1 MDFYI
6 DTIKYDKSIEYWYY
20 DNVIFFWCSILWV
33 NCYFMTKCNWDDT
46 KYLQLEVQLSFIH
59 FCHLSALLFC
69 YLWLKLSRALIFI
82 FIFIQWKQ
90 ETYLH
95 VYICN
100 FYCIL
105 YILHICKHICNIYQS
120 VVNNLIGE
128 SSSKRFWNSAQA
140 ILVIV

>member
-1 MDFYI
+1 MLSTWNRLRYVIYMNAYI
-6 DTIKYDKSIEYWYY
+6 NRYNIEIITISFSFDAAFFESI
-20 DNVIFFWCSILWV
+20 VILWQNVFEMIQNIV
-33 NCYFMTKCNWDDT
+33 NRSPIIINNF
-46 KYLQLEVQLSFIH
+46 LPSFSNS
-59 FCHLSALLFC
+59 FLL
-69 YLWLKLSRALIFI
+69 LLIKLSRALIFI

-120 VVNNLIGE
+120 VVNKLIGE
-128 SSSKRFWNSAQA
+128 SSSKRLWN
-140 ILVIV
+140 

>member
-1 MDFYI
+1 MNTQINNIEFYQ
-6 DTIKYDKSIEYWYY
+6 SIEYWYY

-46 KYLQLEVQLSFIH
+46 KYLQLEVQLSLILY
-59 FCHLSALLFC
+59 CHLSALLFC

-120 VVNNLIGE
+120 VVNKLIGE
-128 SSSKRFWNSAQA
+128 SSSKRLWNSSQA
-140 ILVIV
+140 TLVIV